1 MVIVSLVLLVLTLL
15 VVAAGV
21 HLGPHSSIGAGAT
34 SFVIAG
40 VAVAFLAS
48 SSQSVTTLTLLIYG
62 LIFVISLGTIAL
74 GARGVMS
81 KSKVLTSQR
90 YLSLLGR
97 TGVTS
102 TDLAPSGT
110 VTVDGESWS
119 AEALEGTIEKG
130 TNIFVVEADQIHLKV
145 AIDTFQLSG
154 NSGNQVDTSHSKE
167 IENGTDHN

>member
-1 MVIVSLVLLVLTLL
+1 MVIVSLVLLVLTLF

-21 HLGPHSSIGAGAT
+21 HLGPHSSIGAGAS

-40 VAVAFLAS
+40 VAIAFLAGS
-48 SSQSVTTLTLLIYG
+48 SRSVTTLTLLIYG
-62 LIFVISLGTIAL
+62 LIFVISIGTIAL
-74 GARGVMS
+74 GVKGVMS
-81 KSKVLTSQR
+81 KSKALTPQR

-97 TGVTS
+97 TGVAS

-119 AEALEGTIEKG
+119 ADALEGTIKEG

-145 AIDTFQLSG
+145 AIDTFSLASQNG
-154 NSGNQVDTSHSKE
+154 NEIDKSQSKE
-167 IENGTDHN
+167 SENGTDHN